1 MPRPDRA
8 PVIAT
13 ALTMLLCGCDL
24 FDKDKDKDKPM
35 TGDDSSMEEDGG
47 EEDDGEASGGE
58 TDADDDGSGGGSGG
72 GGGNTG
78 EPLTPC
84 QSCASNNCSEQT
96 MPCGTDQTCQDCAFG
111 DASAPACEDNDAWQ
125 MALACACEV
134 CPEDCADIC

>member
-24 FDKDKDKDKPM
+24 FDKDKDNR
-35 TGDDSSMEEDGG
+35 TADDASMDEGG
-47 EEDDGEASGGE
+47 EDEMGEEETGGE
-58 TDADDDGSGGGSGG
+58 TGGADDGSGDGG
-72 GGGNTG
+72 GGGNSG

-84 QSCASNNCSEQT
+84 QSCAANNCEEET

-111 DASAPACEDNDAWQ
+111 DASDPACEDNDAWQ
-125 MALACACEV
+125 MALACACDL
-134 CPEDCADIC
+134 CSDACADIC

>member
-24 FDKDKDKDKPM
+24 FDKDKDKRM
-35 TGDDSSMEEDGG
+35 TADDSSMEDDGAE
-47 EEDDGEASGGE
+47 EEDSGDESGGE
-58 TDADDDGSGGGSGG
+58 TDAADDGSGGG

-84 QSCASNNCSEQT
+84 QSCAANNCSEET

-111 DASAPACEDNDAWQ
+111 DASDPACEDNDAWQ
-125 MALACACEV
+125 MALACACDV
-134 CPEDCADIC
+134 CPDDCADIC